1 MEKSYYQLSKL
12 PYKILRQKN
21 DHYYPIVNPSV
32 IRRNY
37 SFRSDKII
45 QQSVLFD
52 LYGELLLSKIHF
64 KPSHPKII
72 RIEIAKV
79 NKEKEFIELESEIE
93 IVGGKTRIVDIGSLP
108 CRYLKITF
116 LKGCPIMDY
125 STVEVY
131 GMKIK
136 DIQFLLN
143 EDTRDLI
150 YHKTNDFLYRR
161 K

>member
-12 PYKILRQKN
+12 PYKVLRQKN
-21 DHYYPIVNPSV
+21 DHYYPIVDPTV

-37 SFRSDKII
+37 SFRDDKII

-52 LYGELLLSKIHF
+52 LTELLLLSKIHIR
-64 KPSHPKII
+64 PSHPKII

-79 NKEKEFIELESEIE
+79 NKPSSFVVVENEVEI
-93 IVGGKTRIVDIGSLP
+93 IGGKTRIIDIGSLP
-108 CRYLKITF
+108 CRYLKITY

-125 STVEVY
+125 STVELF
-131 GMKIK
+131 GIKIK
-136 DIQFLLN
+136 DIQLLLN
-143 EDTRDLI
+143 EDTMDLI
-150 YHKTNDFLYRR
+150 YYKTYDFLYRN